1 MGFLNDVQKIL
12 TYDNSTMDIILNYIL
27 FVISFFLVCWLNYWV
42 VQNLS
47 RGPVS
52 THQYIRFPAVY
63 VIGMFIFQISLCLFA
78 DCVGISVVWSSNV
91 GVIWMLVRLI
101 NGQRQWRNYS
111 SYDQLIGASSTVT
124 VIVACIAVWC
134 YYAIIE
140 EALTTV
146 AHLCALILGII
157 IGNIYVKFISVN
169 QSRSSGDVEFDES
182 LDDSF
187 IPRS

>member
-1 MGFLNDVQKIL
+1 
-12 TYDNSTMDIILNYIL
+12 
-27 FVISFFLVCWLNYWV
+27 
-42 VQNLS
+42 
-47 RGPVS
+47 
-52 THQYIRFPAVY
+52 
-63 VIGMFIFQISLCLFA
+63 
-78 DCVGISVVWSSNV
+78 
-91 GVIWMLVRLI
+91 MLVRLI

-124 VIVACIAVWC
+124 VLVACVAVWC